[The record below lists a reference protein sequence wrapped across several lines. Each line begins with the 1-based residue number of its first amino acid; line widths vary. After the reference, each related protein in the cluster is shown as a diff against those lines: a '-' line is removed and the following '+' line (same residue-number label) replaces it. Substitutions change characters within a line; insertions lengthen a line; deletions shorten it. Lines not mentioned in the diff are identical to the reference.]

1 MKKHLLAVM
10 LAVIAA
16 GGGSLLA
23 VRSEA
28 SASGSGD
35 PRIVVL
41 QKQVKTLQAQVK
53 LLQKHTNILNGQ
65 VQVNFAGDT
74 CLAAVTAD
82 LIQGTWMAV
91 DQATGKTTF
100 GPQTQVNDYGDC
112 AQLGQPS
119 VPRTSPIPTPPTIN
133 PLLPLI
139 QWLHE

>member
-1 MKKHLLAVM
+1 MNRHLLAVV
-10 LAVIAA
+10 LAVIGA
-16 GGGSLLA
+16 GCVSLLA

-28 SASGSGD
+28 SASGNGD
-35 PRIVVL
+35 LRIVVL

-53 LLQKHTNILNGQ
+53 VLQKHTTVLDEQ

-74 CLAAVTAD
+74 CLATMTAD
-82 LIQGTWMAV
+82 LIQGTWIAV
-91 DQATGKTTF
+91 DQATAKTTF

-112 AQLGQPS
+112 ALLGQPS
-119 VPRTSPIPTPPTIN
+119 VPRTSTILTPPTIN